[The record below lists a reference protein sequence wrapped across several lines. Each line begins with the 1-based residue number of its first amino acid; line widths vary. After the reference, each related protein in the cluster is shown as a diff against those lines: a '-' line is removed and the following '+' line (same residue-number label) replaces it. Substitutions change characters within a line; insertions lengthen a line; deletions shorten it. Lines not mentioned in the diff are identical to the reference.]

1 MYSCPLQ
8 GRAVFFAQSRRTRNA
23 VEQRDHQFARA
34 QTHGGRVE
42 FVNWTDFEVRR

>member
-1 MYSCPLQ
+1 MPAPGAGS
-8 GRAVFFAQSRRTRNA
+8 FFAQSRRTRNA